1 MPAAKPAD
9 PLDRA
14 ELNRLEILVYLIPVF
29 GFFPAL
35 WTLSCRDNHAA
46 RRNASRLAVTLAL
59 GWLGGYLGLGAGA
72 ETIDAATL
80 PLLIL
85 ASLLTSGYFL
95 ANIWLMV
102 RLWQGK
108 SVRLPGV
115 SQVGDR
121 LF

>member
-1 MPAAKPAD
+1 MASAKSVRPERAD
-9 PLDRA
+9 
-14 ELNRLEILVYLIPVF
+14 LNRLEILVYLIPVF

-35 WTLSCRDNHAA
+35 WTLYRQEDQGAK
-46 RRNASRLAVTLAL
+46 RNASRLAVTLAL
-59 GWLGGYLGLGAGA
+59 GWLAGYLLLGIGA
-72 ETIDAATL
+72 QADAATL